1 MSVVIVIT
9 CSSSTPLMG
18 LMAGVLAGAAF
29 PVRHRMAWVRWGVGV
44 TLVCLHMVMKA
55 PVWSLLARVDVVGG
69 STGFH
74 RYQLVDGAINHFSEW
89 ALVGTS
95 DTAHWGDATLA
106 DVCMQYVG
114 ECVNG
119 GLLTFVLF
127 MVMISMAFAYV
138 GRAWRSAGGESRAL
152 ALNWGLGAAL
162 FVHTINFLGAAYFGQ
177 IIFLWYTAL
186 ALIASLGHP
195 AVGVSRTAGAAT
207 ELLSWNGAPPRRE
220 GGAPCTSW

>member
-1 MSVVIVIT
+1 
-9 CSSSTPLMG
+9 
-18 LMAGVLAGAAF
+18 
-29 PVRHRMAWVRWGVGV
+29 
-44 TLVCLHMVMKA
+44 MVMKA

-95 DTAHWGDATLA
+95 DTTHWGDATLA

-119 GLLTFVLF
+119 GLLTFALF
-127 MVMISMAFAYV
+127 MIMIRLAFAYA
-138 GRAWRSAGGESRAL
+138 GRACRGAGSDPRAL
-152 ALNWGLGAAL
+152 ALSWGLGATL
-162 FVHTINFLGAAYFGQ
+162 FVHTVNFLGAAYFGQ

-195 AVGVSRTAGAAT
+195 TACIDRTVGEAPRLVQ
-207 ELLSWNGAPPRRE
+207 WNGASESLRRD
-220 GGAPCTSW
+220 GGMACTSL